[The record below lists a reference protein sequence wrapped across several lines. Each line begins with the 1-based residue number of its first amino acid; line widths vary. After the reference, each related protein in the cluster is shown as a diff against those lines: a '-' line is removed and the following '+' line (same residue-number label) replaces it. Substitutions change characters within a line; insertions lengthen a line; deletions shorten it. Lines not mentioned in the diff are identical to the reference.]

1 MIKTP
6 MDALYYWIPTF
17 AALALMGLIGFVMI
31 LFERRDERRRAGSS
45 EPSRPH

>member
-17 AALALMGLIGFVMI
+17 AALAFLGLIGFVMI

>member
-1 MIKTP
+1 MLKTP
-6 MDALYYWIPTF
+6 MDTLYYWIPTF

-31 LFERRDERRRAGSS
+31 LFERHDERRRAASS